1 MDRVPNTGP
10 AERERLA
17 QIKRYTSLLRE
28 MERVPPHRREDECA
42 DVRADMCR
50 RMLGELGAPG
60 YPMPVAQ
67 PATVEVVDIDELIRD
82 LGRGATPR

>member
-1 MDRVPNTGP
+1 MSRVPNTGP

-17 QIKRYTSLLRE
+17 QIKRYERLLRE
-28 MERVPPHRREDECA
+28 MDRVPLHRREDECA

-60 YPMPVAQ
+60 YPKPAAP
-67 PATVEVVDIDELIRD
+67 PATVEVMDFGQWLESQR
-82 LGRGATPR
+82 

>member
-1 MDRVPNTGP
+1 MDRVPNTGS

-28 MERVPPHRREDECA
+28 MERVPPHRREDEVA
-42 DVRADMCR
+42 DVRADVCR

-60 YPMPVAQ
+60 YPKPVAP
-67 PATVEVVDIDELIRD
+67 PATVEIVEIVDIDELIKD
-82 LGRGATPR
+82 LGRR